1 MIINEQLRILCVD
14 DEKNIL
20 KAFKRLFIND
30 DYEIYT
36 ATDPDEGI
44 EILKKINPIP
54 IVISDF
60 RMPSKNGI
68 EFLKEVREQWPD
80 TVRIMLSGYAD
91 TEAVIDAINEGQI
104 YKFIPKP
111 WNDNELKVSISNAF
125 ERYFLHKKNIEL
137 TEELKKK
144 NEELENINNNLEKMI
159 LESTAELIF
168 QNKVLSTSQNILHL
182 LPIAIIGIDTDGMIV
197 QCNKRALELLEME
210 DRNIIGEDRKGILG
224 KEINNFIE
232 GVVKRGRLSQSIN
245 LGHVQTIAKG
255 VFMKYPDGQEGII
268 LAFDID
274 ETID

>member
-1 MIINEQLRILCVD
+1 MTTDEQLRILCVD

-20 KAFKRLFIND
+20 KAFRRLFIND
-30 DYEIYT
+30 DYEIFT
-36 ATDPDEGI
+36 TTDPDEGI
-44 EILKKINPIP
+44 EILKKISPIQ

-60 RMPSKNGI
+60 RMPNKNGI
-68 EFLKEVREQWPD
+68 DFLKEVCKQWPD

-91 TEAVIDAINEGQI
+91 TAAVINAINEGQI

-111 WNDNELKVSISNAF
+111 WNDNELKVAISNAF
-125 ERYFLHKKNIEL
+125 ERYFLYKKNIEL

-168 QNKVLSTSQNILHL
+168 QNKVLSTSQNILYL
-182 LPIAIIGIDTDGMIV
+182 LPIAIIGIDVDGMIV
-197 QCNKRALELLEME
+197 QCNKRALEILEMG
-210 DRNIIGEDRKGILG
+210 DRNIIGENRNEILS

-232 GVVKRGRLSQSIN
+232 EVVKRERLSQRIN
-245 LGHVQTIAKG
+245 LGKIQTIAKG
-255 VFMKYPDGQEGII
+255 VFMKYPNGQEGII

-274 ETID
+274 ETGD

>member
-1 MIINEQLRILCVD
+1 MMTNEKLRILCVD

-30 DYEIYT
+30 DYEIFT

-44 EILKKINPIP
+44 EILKKINPIQ

-68 EFLKEVREQWPD
+68 EFLKEVYEQWPD

-91 TEAVIDAINEGQI
+91 TEAVINAINEGQI

-111 WNDNELKVSISNAF
+111 WNDSELKVAISNAF
-125 ERYFLHKKNIEL
+125 ERYFLYKKNIEL
-137 TEELKKK
+137 TKELKKK
-144 NEELENINNNLEKMI
+144 NEELESINNNLEKMI

-168 QNKVLSTSQNILHL
+168 QNKVLSTSQNILYL
-182 LPIAIIGIDTDGMIV
+182 LPIAIIGIDADGMIV
-197 QCNKRALELLEME
+197 QCNKRALELFNIEGG
-210 DRNIIGEDRKGILG
+210 NIIGGNRKEIFN
-224 KEINNFIE
+224 KEINDFIE
-232 GVVKRGRLSQSIN
+232 VVVKRGRLSQRIN
-245 LGHVQTIAKG
+245 LGHLQTIAKG

-268 LAFDID
+268 LALDVD
-274 ETID
+274 ET